1 MVSTHLKEIALSS
14 SASIMQMRDC
24 SSTSIVIYSNWSRR
38 NTSRVELIG
47 QKLNLKT
54 TKLVLIF
61 LKSINATCDRDLKRR
76 IIKIPGVSIMYMTG
90 HKYSI
95 EQLPEA
101 TMGEDELLQTQD
113 ELI

>member
-76 IIKIPGVSIMYMTG
+76 IIKDTNI
-90 HKYSI
+90 
-95 EQLPEA
+95 
-101 TMGEDELLQTQD
+101 LLSSCLKLQWGRMNYCKHRMN
-113 ELI
+113 